1 MTVSAVL
8 YLLQIYWPFLLIA
21 LVIGVATGW
30 YSQPETHRMEQLD

>member
-1 MTVSAVL
+1 MSLSVVV

-30 YSQPETHRMEQLD
+30 YSENDAERGTKP